1 MQHHSRMKA
10 VEQSVGDTT
19 DETSDCEKSV
29 QPPDGGRG
37 WVVTISS
44 FFICM
49 VVDGVNGIFGIFYP
63 ELLSAFGGSK
73 GKTQISSSAMF
84 GTLLVLA
91 PVSGVLME
99 KYGHRKVAIC
109 GGLIS
114 STGLFLST
122 FSPNLDVMILLY
134 GFVGGFG
141 MALLYPTSLVVVG
154 MYFEKR
160 RALATGIAVSGSGIG
175 TLVFAPLSEILL
187 ETYGWRGT
195 IWLMSA
201 VVLNTVVC
209 GSFYRPIGRQ
219 ESMTAKSETTKKNCI
234 LNVFDLSLLTY
245 PVFILHAFSG
255 FLYSI
260 AYNIPLSYLP
270 AQAKF
275 VEISSQESALLISI
289 IGISG
294 TISRILIGYISD
306 KRCVNTL
313 VLNSTMLMIG
323 GLATCFVPYY
333 TTFSALSLYSA
344 TYGAVAATFVSVMT
358 INLVKL
364 MGLQNLP
371 RTLGLYFL
379 CMGIGSFIGSP
390 VAGALS
396 ETSRNYNNAFYFG
409 GVAMGLAG
417 LVSLPLTHLAN
428 RKQNRTA
435 DINGFTNRSFT
446 LEQITSISLKSLKH
460 VSYTST

>member
-1 MQHHSRMKA
+1 MAARINA
-10 VEQSVGDTT
+10 LWEF
-19 DETSDCEKSV
+19 E
-29 QPPDGGRG
+29 
-37 WVVTISS
+37 
-44 FFICM
+44 
-49 VVDGVNGIFGIFYP
+49 Y
-63 ELLSAFGGSK
+63 
-73 GKTQISSSAMF
+73 QI
-84 GTLLVLA
+84 TLLVLYMVSDVVA

-99 KYGHRKVAIC
+99 KYGPRKVAIC

-141 MALLYPTSLVVVG
+141 MALLYSTSLVIVG
-154 MYFEKR
+154 IYFEKR

-175 TLVFAPLSEILL
+175 ALVFAPLSEILL

-209 GSFYRPIGRQ
+209 GSLYRPIGKQ
-219 ESMTAKSETTKKNCI
+219 ESMAAKSETTKNNCI
-234 LNVFDLSLLTY
+234 LDVFDLSLLTY
-245 PVFILHAFSG
+245 PVFILQTFAR
-255 FLYSI
+255 FLYLI
-260 AYNIPLSYLP
+260 GYNIPFSYLP
-270 AQAKF
+270 AQG
-275 VEISSQESALLISI
+275 ESIELSSHESALLISI

-333 TTFSALSLYSA
+333 TTFEVLSLYSA
-344 TYGAVAATFVSVMT
+344 TYGAVAASFASLLT

-364 MGLQNLP
+364 IGLQNLN
-371 RTLGLYFL
+371 RALGLQLL

-390 VAGALS
+390 IAGVLS
-396 ETSRNYNNAFYFG
+396 ETSNNYNNAFYFG
-409 GVAMGLAG
+409 GVFIGLAG
-417 LVSLPLTHLAN
+417 LVSLPLTRLAN

-435 DINGFTNRSFT
+435 EINGFTNRSFT
-446 LEQITSISLKSLKH
+446 PAQTTTISLKSLKQLSDTRRNSACFGGGGFH
-460 VSYTST
+460 TEDKM

>member
-1 MQHHSRMKA
+1 MAQRTSEQH
-10 VEQSVGDTT
+10 VGDIHDKPPNLST
-19 DETSDCEKSV
+19 SV
-29 QPPDGGRG
+29 QPPDGGWG
-37 WVVTISS
+37 WVMTFSS

-49 VVDGVNGIFGIFYP
+49 VADGVNGISGIFYL

-73 GKTQISSSAMF
+73 GKTQTIGSVMY
-84 GTLLVLA
+84 GTLHILA

-99 KYGHRKVAIC
+99 KYRPRKMAIC

-141 MALLYPTSLVVVG
+141 MALLYPTSLVIVG
-154 MYFEKR
+154 IYFEKR

-175 TLVFAPLSEILL
+175 ALVFAPISEILL

-195 IWLMSA
+195 IWLLSA

-209 GSFYRPIGRQ
+209 GSLYRPIGRQ
-219 ESMTAKSETTKKNCI
+219 ESTAVKSGIMKNKC
-234 LNVFDLSLLTY
+234 LLDVFDFSLLTH
-245 PVFILHAFSG
+245 PVFLLQIFSC
-255 FLYSI
+255 FLYLTG
-260 AYNIPLSYLP
+260 YNIPFSYLP
-270 AQAKF
+270 AQGKF
-275 VEISSQESALLISI
+275 VELSSKESALLISI

-333 TTFSALSLYSA
+333 TTFIALSLYSA
-344 TYGAVAATFVSVMT
+344 VYGAVAASFASLMT

-364 MGLQNLP
+364 MGLQNLSS
-371 RTLGLYFL
+371 TLGIQFL
-379 CMGIGSFIGSP
+379 FMGVGSFIGSP
-390 VAGALS
+390 IAGVLS
-396 ETSRNYNNAFYFG
+396 ETSSSYNNAFYFG
-409 GVAMGLAG
+409 GVVMGIAG
-417 LVSLPLTHLAN
+417 LIGLPL
-428 RKQNRTA
+428 
-435 DINGFTNRSFT
+435 
-446 LEQITSISLKSLKH
+446 
-460 VSYTST
+460 SYLG